1 MIEQKKR
8 IAIHN
13 GSKNEALIL
22 KVLLESFSIQV
33 FEDSSLMSVFNPW
46 GISIGNLNSVKL
58 WVNEDVYAKAKE
70 IISDYKADEYNL

>member
-46 GISIGNLNSVKL
+46 GILIGDLNSVKL
-58 WVNEDVYAKAKE
+58 RVNEDDYVKAKE
-70 IISDYKADEYNL
+70 IINDYKANEYHL

>member
-46 GISIGNLNSVKL
+46 GISIGDLNSVKL
-58 WVNEDVYAKAKE
+58 RVNEDDYVKAKE
-70 IISDYKADEYNL
+70 IINDYKANEYHL